1 MPTPISDIVSSFNIF
16 GRTWPNFCLDDKN
29 ILPRMGG
36 RTIFPFSALQS
47 DARAVRM
54 RTRRVRRLARRKEH
68 GDAFSALAYKQSYQA
83 GSP

>member
-1 MPTPISDIVSSFNIF
+1 
-16 GRTWPNFCLDDKN
+16 
-29 ILPRMGG
+29 MGG

-68 GDAFSALAYKQSYQA
+68 GDAPQPRRAHNGIQHAGNQRRLPAEQEGNQVKTETSRQA
-83 GSP
+83 PS